1 MFPIFSDVLL
11 RDVAASLESAL
22 GRSGIVNIASLAEEI
37 RVRNADENVAVED
50 IAHELMRRA
59 QTHNA
64 IMEFDATPAGR

>member
-11 RDVAASLESAL
+11 RDVATSLESAL
-22 GRSGIVNIASLAEEI
+22 GRSAIVNIASLAEEI
-37 RVRNADENVAVED
+37 RVRNAGENVAVED

-64 IMEFDATPAGR
+64 IMEFDAASAGR